1 MKLSLNQGQVQLHFF
16 RVRFIVP
23 SCTSSGLEVR
33 EHHYIVGRTT
43 HTHTHTHTPSPHL
56 ADICGSWSTTFKHL
70 PLTKIGQNPSGMQ
83 ASKVF
88 CPKMVM
94 LSPGFGPQVR
104 FDTIHEL
111 LIVNSNAFCRQPFPR
126 FLRGS
131 PYTYRILTRIKA
143 ILVGEIATFPNL
155 FLLSWKYNNQ
165 APWLELGLYQAS
177 SLVAAIVECL
187 TGRDLDSWGPREKG
201 PEGPWSFNDHL

>member
-1 MKLSLNQGQVQLHFF
+1 MVGAPTTFWSLVPRAIHQTGQVVKLSLNQGQVQLHFF

-43 HTHTHTHTPSPHL
+43 HTHTHPHHIL
-56 ADICGSWSTTFKHL
+56 QIYVDLEAQRLSICHL
-70 PLTKIGQNPSGMQ
+70 LKLDKNPSGMLKP
-83 ASKVF
+83 ARCSV
-88 CPKMVM
+88 PKW
-94 LSPGFGPQVR
+94 LCFHRDLDPQVR

-111 LIVNSNAFCRQPFPR
+111 LIVNSNAFCRHPFPR

-131 PYTYRILTRIKA
+131 PYTYRILPRIKA

-165 APWLELGLYQAS
+165 AP
-177 SLVAAIVECL
+177 
-187 TGRDLDSWGPREKG
+187 
-201 PEGPWSFNDHL
+201 

>member
-1 MKLSLNQGQVQLHFF
+1 MHFVGVRGSWASLYSRKN
-16 RVRFIVP
+16 
-23 SCTSSGLEVR
+23 
-33 EHHYIVGRTT
+33 
-43 HTHTHTHTPSPHL
+43 HTHTHPHHIL
-56 ADICGSWSTTFKHL
+56 QIYVDLEAQRLSICHL
-70 PLTKIGQNPSGMQ
+70 LKLDKNPSGMLKP
-83 ASKVF
+83 ARCSV
-88 CPKMVM
+88 PKW
-94 LSPGFGPQVR
+94 LCFHRDLDPQVR

-111 LIVNSNAFCRQPFPR
+111 LIVNSNAFCRHPFPR

-131 PYTYRILTRIKA
+131 PYTYRILPRIKA

-187 TGRDLDSWGPREKG
+187 TGLDLDSWAR
-201 PEGPWSFNDHL
+201 EGPWSFNDHLCGTWYAVLPIGSILFVPRCIPILDD